1 MKHDLIRESLM
12 YRVFIS
18 AFVICCSL
26 VVVSAAQQKTGTLK
40 GKIENE
46 KGKPIP
52 AADVRATRNRDRSV
66 KETKTDE
73 AGNYSFELEP
83 DDYTVSFDAEGYQGG
98 TLVQMQQVEEGKET
112 AVKTIRL
119 GKVSHRTSLIRGAV
133 FESNG
138 ASLAGAHVK
147 LARIPTTDEEKEHKR
162 VPSVSMSYTSNSH
175 GEFAFRVPAARAR
188 YKVTATLSGYKS
200 ETKMVDVNES
210 EAVPLAFSLEPVK
223 K

>member
-1 MKHDLIRESLM
+1 MVEKRVMNWVFTGALIVFWSLAG
-12 YRVFIS
+12 
-18 AFVICCSL
+18 AF
-26 VVVSAAQQKTGTLK
+26 AGPQKTGTLK
-40 GKIENE
+40 GRIENE

-52 AADVRATRNRDRSV
+52 AAEVRAMRSRDRSV

-98 TLVQMQQVEEGKET
+98 TLVQMQQVEEGKDT
-112 AVKTIRL
+112 AVRTIRL

-138 ASLAGAHVK
+138 ASLAGVHLK
-147 LARIPTTDEEKEHKR
+147 LSRVPTSDEEKVNKR
-162 VPSVSMSYTSNSH
+162 APAFSLSYTTNSH
-175 GEFAFRVPAARAR
+175 GEFAFRVPAARAKYR
-188 YKVTATLSGYKS
+188 VTATLSGYKP
-200 ETKMVDVNES
+200 ETKVVDVNDS

>member
-1 MKHDLIRESLM
+1 MNWVFTGVLIVYSL
-12 YRVFIS
+12 
-18 AFVICCSL
+18 
-26 VVVSAAQQKTGTLK
+26 AAPFASPQKTGTLK

-52 AADVRATRNRDRSV
+52 AAEVRATRSRDRSV
-66 KETKTDE
+66 KETKTDD
-73 AGNYSFELEP
+73 AGTYTFELEP

-112 AVKTIRL
+112 SVRTIRL
-119 GKVSHRTSLIRGAV
+119 GKAGHRTSLIRGAV
-133 FESNG
+133 FELTG
-138 ASLAGAHVK
+138 ASLAGVHLK
-147 LARIPTTDEEKEHKR
+147 LSRVPTPEEEKDSKK
-162 VPSVSMSYTSNSH
+162 VPGFSLSYTTNNH

-188 YKVTATLSGYKS
+188 YRVTATREGYKS
-200 ETKMVDVNES
+200 ETKMVDVNDS